1 MSASRIA
8 SVGAVLGG
16 LVWIVAAVKD
26 WGGAADRS
34 LAYLAGMA
42 ILGVA
47 MAAAGYALVATA
59 PVWLRMVVMFATPAL
74 GYMVWITVEQA
85 LDGRDYLAVVGAG
98 ALMVLAGG
106 IGLTQTHV
114 EKPEPVVRGRRAA
127 R

>member
-8 SVGAVLGG
+8 SVAAVLGG

-26 WGGAADRS
+26 WGSTADGS
-34 LAYLAGMA
+34 VVYEAGMVVF
-42 ILGVA
+42 GVA
-47 MAAAGYALVATA
+47 LAAAGYALVATA
-59 PVWLRMVVMFATPAL
+59 PVWLRVVVMLATPAL

-85 LDGRDYLAVVGAG
+85 LDGRDYVPVAAAGVV
-98 ALMVLAGG
+98 MVLAGG
-106 IGLTQTHV
+106 VGLTQTRA